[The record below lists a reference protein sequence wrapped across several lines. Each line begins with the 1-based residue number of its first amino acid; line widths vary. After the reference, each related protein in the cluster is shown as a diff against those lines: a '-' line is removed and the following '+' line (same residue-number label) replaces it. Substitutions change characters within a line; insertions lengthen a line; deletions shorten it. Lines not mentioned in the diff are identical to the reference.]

1 MKEAVPWPDRTGAG
15 GRRVEL
21 CLGGSCCGGGS
32 FREGAMKGR
41 TRQRVH
47 TSKCLPALYVVC
59 EKDFQITPG
68 EREEEETGR
77 RRQKVGKGAVG
88 ADGAASGQWLWERSL
103 SSSSSDRCLGH
114 GGTIFQ
120 KYP

>member
-1 MKEAVPWPDRTGAG
+1 M
-15 GRRVEL
+15 
-21 CLGGSCCGGGS
+21 
-32 FREGAMKGR
+32 
-41 TRQRVH
+41 H

-77 RRQKVGKGAVG
+77 RRQTKGKGAVG
-88 ADGAASGQWLWERSL
+88 ADRAASGQWFWERSL
-103 SSSSSDRCLGH
+103 SSSSSNRWLGH
-114 GGTIFQ
+114 GGTVFQ